1 MKKKLIIIMLALVI
15 GGSIAYFMFSRRY
28 LEEDKSVVK
37 VSAFQVGVF
46 TSYDNALKVAD
57 RNNGIVVS
65 DNDVY
70 RVYVSI
76 LSSREAVDKMRE
88 YYDSI
93 GLHYYL
99 REIEVDDE
107 FLNSIKNT
115 EELLIMSNSDTYNI
129 INLNVLNKYEEIL

>member
-15 GGSIAYFMFSRRY
+15 GGSIAYFMFSREYVDDSGKVR
-28 LEEDKSVVK
+28 VK
-37 VSAFQVGVF
+37 AFQVGVF
-46 TSYDNALKVAD
+46 TNYDNALKVAD
-57 RNNGIVVS
+57 RNNGIVVN

-76 LSSREAVDKMRE
+76 LSNQEAVEKMKE
-88 YYDSI
+88 YYDEI

-99 REIEVDDE
+99 RDIEVDDE

-115 EELLIMSNSDTYNI
+115 EDLLIVSDTDTYNI
-129 INLNVLNKYEEIL
+129 INLNVLSKYEELL